1 MAVSPGDTV
10 ALGAGTSCGGGSA
23 GARAQ
28 VTQTGCHGE
37 GRHPTDPGGI
47 QTPEPALCPSG
58 HLDQRPLTSVS
69 HHRGMASPRGPFP
82 AAIAQPPRA
91 AWRVHAWL
99 TTAERNT

>member
-23 GARAQ
+23 GVRAQ

-47 QTPEPALCPSG
+47 QTPELALCP
-58 HLDQRPLTSVS
+58 
-69 HHRGMASPRGPFP
+69 
-82 AAIAQPPRA
+82 
-91 AWRVHAWL
+91 
-99 TTAERNT
+99 